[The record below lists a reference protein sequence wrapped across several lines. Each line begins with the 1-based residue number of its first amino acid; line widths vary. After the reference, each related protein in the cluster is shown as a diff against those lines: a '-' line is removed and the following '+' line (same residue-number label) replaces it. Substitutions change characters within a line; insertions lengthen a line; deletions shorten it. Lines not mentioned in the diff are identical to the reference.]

1 MLRRALALALLLVG
15 LLLIAQIVRHPALDS
30 FRTLAVAGV
39 VVGGIVFN
47 VVSLICR
54 HLSVR
59 PGFRVLAVA
68 VGGLLLIGVLAA
80 RHHMG
85 VSAVPSVPQSDVALR
100 ATLLAWRSTLLY
112 LGIGLGYLVLSI
124 AVLPWPES
132 PKRVV
137 NPAAPDN
144 AVSDYGDG
152 AAGGL

>member
-1 MLRRALALALLLVG
+1 MPRRALALGLLLVG
-15 LLLIAQIVRHPALDS
+15 VLLIAQIVRHPALDP

-39 VVGGIVFN
+39 VVGGTVFN
-47 VVSLICR
+47 FVSLIRR

-59 PGFRVLAVA
+59 PGFRLLAGT

-80 RHHMG
+80 RHNMG

-100 ATLLAWRSTLLY
+100 ATLLAWQSTLLH

-132 PKRVV
+132 PKPQR
-137 NPAAPDN
+137 
-144 AVSDYGDG
+144 
-152 AAGGL
+152 